1 MERETRAS
9 CPPDSSSS
17 PSTRLE
23 TISLSL
29 FNRTRFYI
37 RFLIIIIIIII
48 PYDKALSQFRQEGQG
63 EGRGEGFASWIDLVS
78 RLAAS
83 WIGEIGQCEQF
94 LSRRS
99 MNSYFTY
106 VIYNGKR
113 IFESFIAIFQ
123 FSSFFKR
130 YDLVS

>member
-29 FNRTRFYI
+29 FNRFYI

-83 WIGEIGQCEQF
+83 WIGEIGQCEPF

-99 MNSYFTY
+99 MNGYFT
-106 VIYNGKR
+106 YNGKR

>member
-48 PYDKALSQFRQEGQG
+48 SYDKALSQFRQEGQG

-83 WIGEIGQCEQF
+83 WIGEIGQCEP
-94 LSRRS
+94 
-99 MNSYFTY
+99 
-106 VIYNGKR
+106 
-113 IFESFIAIFQ
+113 AIFKPSVDEQ
-123 FSSFFKR
+123 LFYIR
-130 YDLVS
+130 YI